1 MFVKAGHAVL
11 KRKWVYYFSNQNMR
25 VFLPAKERIFMK
37 KIGILFFVPVF
48 IFLASCSS
56 PAGKLK
62 GDWKVTDVKTE
73 FGKTKLPPELVAHIV
88 AEQKKISFRILND
101 SVMVLMLDNNTHE
114 AKWKMDKEHNIT
126 YFFST
131 QPQMVN
137 KLGKWDGASKIISDS
152 KTPLGDLIVT
162 YEKK

>member
-1 MFVKAGHAVL
+1 VPILIIDKSKYACIFAGE
-11 KRKWVYYFSNQNMR
+11 RKKLLS
-25 VFLPAKERIFMK
+25 MK
-37 KIGILFFVPVF
+37 KILILLLPAILFM
-48 IFLASCSS
+48 ASCSN

-62 GDWKVTDVKTE
+62 GEWKVTDVKTE

-101 SVMVLMLDNNTHE
+101 SVMVLLLDNNTHE
-114 AKWKMDKEHNIT
+114 AKWRMDKDHNISYWFT
-126 YFFST
+126 T
-131 QPQMVN
+131 QPGVVN
-137 KLGKWDGASKIISDS
+137 KLGRWDGTKITSDS

>member
-1 MFVKAGHAVL
+1 MLLVFAGAC
-11 KRKWVYYFSNQNMR
+11 N
-25 VFLPAKERIFMK
+25 
-37 KIGILFFVPVF
+37 
-48 IFLASCSS
+48 S
-56 PAGKLK
+56 PASKLK
-62 GDWKVTDVKTE
+62 GKWEVANVKTE

-114 AKWKMDKEHNIT
+114 AKWKMDKDRNIR

-131 QPQMVN
+131 QPKLIN
-137 KLGKWDGASKIISDS
+137 KLGKWDGASKIVSDS
-152 KTPLGDLIVT
+152 KTPLGDIIVT

>member
-1 MFVKAGHAVL
+1 MKKYVFVLLLAA
-11 KRKWVYYFSNQNMR
+11 
-25 VFLPAKERIFMK
+25 VFLGA
-37 KIGILFFVPVF
+37 
-48 IFLASCSS
+48 CNSS
-56 PAGKLK
+56 SSQLK
-62 GDWKVTDVKTE
+62 GEWKVTDVQTQ

-101 SVMVLMLDNNTHE
+101 SVMVLLLEKNTHE

-126 YFFST
+126 YYFTS
-131 QPQMVN
+131 QPLFVH
-137 KLGKWDGASKIISDS
+137 KLGKWDGKKIISDS